1 MLDEKD
7 LQAIS
12 ELMDEKITAPEA
24 RTDEKFAA
32 LEARMLAGMDEKI
45 TASEARTDE
54 KFAALEARTD
64 EKFAALEARMDEKIA
79 ATEARMEKLIL
90 ESEARTMAHVD
101 EKVDAAEAR
110 MLVMMESFFTPKFNL
125 LADSIALLH
134 EKLAPKEAVEVL
146 EDRVDVLEAAV
157 KHHSQEITE
166 LKKAQ

>member
-12 ELMDEKITAPEA
+12 ELMDEKITASEA

-45 TASEARTDE
+45 T
-54 KFAALEARTD
+54 
-64 EKFAALEARMDEKIA
+64 ALEARMDEKIA

>member
-12 ELMDEKITAPEA
+12 ELMDEKITASEA

-32 LEARMLAGMDEKI
+32 L
-45 TASEARTDE
+45 EARTDE

>member
-12 ELMDEKITAPEA
+12 EL
-24 RTDEKFAA
+24 
-32 LEARMLAGMDEKI
+32 MDEKI

-64 EKFAALEARMDEKIA
+64 EKFAAL
-79 ATEARMEKLIL
+79 EARMEKLIL

>member
-12 ELMDEKITAPEA
+12 ELMDEKITASEA
-24 RTDEKFAA
+24 RTIAS
-32 LEARMLAGMDEKI
+32 MDEKI
-45 TASEARTDE
+45 TASETRMIASMDE
-54 KFAALEARTD
+54 KITASEARTD